1 MRRWS
6 FLFIFPV
13 LILLAGCREVGGGA
27 LSPIPTA
34 QPTPVRPTR
43 PAPSPTVPSPA
54 EIPRIQARELWGRL
68 QAGEAIV
75 VVDVRSR
82 EEYGQEHIVGAL
94 SIPLN
99 EVSRRLGEL
108 PKGPLIVFYCT

>member
-13 LILLAGCREVGGGA
+13 LILLAGCREVGRGV
-27 LSPIPTA
+27 LSPIPTT
-34 QPTPVRPTR
+34 Q
-43 PAPSPTVPSPA
+43 PAPSPTAPSPA
-54 EIPRIQARELWGRL
+54 EIPRIQARELWDRL

-99 EVSRRLGEL
+99 EVSRRIGEL